1 MPRLSFTPFTLAAVS
16 MWLQACGGMP
26 PSADESRQATRG
38 AMATK
43 TETFEVNRPVRE
55 VAATLQQQAPECLDI
70 AVGTVLRTFASQQN
84 ILTEYRATVVADGER
99 AELQLQQ
106 LQKSAAVAP
115 SKLSTSGA
123 AVVVAEAIALPG
135 NRTRMSS
142 YLGNLYADPLPG
154 DPESL
159 RRLVERDTAR
169 WGQLIKT
176 AGIEPE

>member
-123 AVVVAEAIALPG
+123 AVVVAEATALPG
-135 NRTRMSS
+135 NRTRMQLSGPSAGYDVVYRALRGWASGDNLACPDLTKVGKLSS
-142 YLGNLYADPLPG
+142 
-154 DPESL
+154 
-159 RRLVERDTAR
+159 
-169 WGQLIKT
+169 
-176 AGIEPE
+176 